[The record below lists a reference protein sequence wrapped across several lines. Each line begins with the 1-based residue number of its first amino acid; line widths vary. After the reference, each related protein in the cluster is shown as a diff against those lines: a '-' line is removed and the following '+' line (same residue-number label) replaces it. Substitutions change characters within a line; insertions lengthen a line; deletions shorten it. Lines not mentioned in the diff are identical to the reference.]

1 MNLKEIGNQI
11 KTIRKSQ
18 GLSQEALRDL
28 SNVNLVT
35 ISKVENGRGNYS
47 LKTLHQL
54 VTALGCT
61 FRVVIEKV

>member
-1 MNLKEIGNQI
+1 MNIKEIGSQI
-11 KTIRKSQ
+11 KAIRKAQ

-28 SNVNLVT
+28 SQVNLVT
-35 ISKVENGRGNYS
+35 ISKVENGSGNYS

-61 FRVVIEKV
+61 FRVVIERG